1 MSAVASIVIAIVI
14 ISAVTTGVIYAQDI
28 GTTQA
33 DSHYSNSTLVKK
45 LNANII
51 DTINARIRSVYG
63 DDGWNYTKS
72 ATATITEVKHG

>member
-14 ISAVTTGVIYAQDI
+14 ISTVTTGVIYAQDI

-33 DSHYSNSTLVKK
+33 ADYSNSTLVKK